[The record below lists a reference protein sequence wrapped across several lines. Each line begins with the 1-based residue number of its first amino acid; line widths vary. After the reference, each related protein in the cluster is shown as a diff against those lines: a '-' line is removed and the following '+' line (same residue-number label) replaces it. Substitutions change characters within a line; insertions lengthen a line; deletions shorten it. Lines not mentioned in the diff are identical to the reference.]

1 MWTPVRRRSAWL
13 GTLRGAVPRTPEA
26 GGGAARAHK
35 AAAGNWNS
43 AGKAVGLRDR
53 PSMDAAARL
62 AQRLRAALRET
73 EPRAVEELL
82 SRGADPNL
90 LLADGAAAVHL
101 AARARHP
108 RGLRCLEALL
118 SRGGDANARSVEAL
132 TPLHVAAAWGCRRGL
147 ELLLGHG
154 ADPAL
159 RDQDG
164 LRPLDLAEQQGHH
177 DCMRLLREF
186 QTRTQISTPTG
197 TESQEPEL
205 EPELDGPD
213 PWGKGLDT
221 RPSGPPSV
229 TQASTALGGSVGR
242 DMGLEASPRLPS
254 LLAQPEI
261 ADQDSGLEQPPGQWD
276 YSSESSFV
284 TAIEASG
291 TEDPAPHT
299 SSWARSL
306 PQTKQG
312 FLPGIRPSQRMPSS
326 PGTPPLVH
334 RTARADREAELN
346 TRLQALTL
354 TSPDASPSPIS
365 LPDGSSA
372 SSPPRESPP
381 GLPDSRFL
389 KDGEVSLDSD
399 VAALWLT
406 EDEGSSTGGR
416 DPIPS
421 CWCPLVPVVSDLDL
435 LRRLRALGESPGP
448 ITPFTR
454 PYYLRRL
461 EETRAAAPDFAGR
474 SPELAEAL
482 RTGCIP
488 DAQAD
493 EDELAQQFERP
504 DPKSRWREGLAKS
517 SFTYLLLDPRET
529 QDLPARAFSLT
540 PAERLRTFVR
550 AIFYVG
556 KGTRARPDVHL
567 WEALRLRRQ
576 PGKQACPKVRQILDI
591 WASGRGVV
599 SLHCFQHV
607 VAVEAYTREACLVAA
622 LGIQTLTN
630 QKQGHCYGVVAGW
643 PATRRRRLGVH
654 LLHRALLVF
663 LAEGERELRPQD
675 IQARG

>member
-1 MWTPVRRRSAWL
+1 
-13 GTLRGAVPRTPEA
+13 
-26 GGGAARAHK
+26 
-35 AAAGNWNS
+35 
-43 AGKAVGLRDR
+43 
-53 PSMDAAARL
+53 MDAAAGL
-62 AQRLRAALRET
+62 AQRLRAALREE

-90 LLADGAAAVHL
+90 LLADGGAAMRL
-101 AARARHP
+101 AAGARHP

-118 SRGGDANARSVEAL
+118 RRGGDADSRSVEAV

-147 ELLLGHG
+147 ELLLGHR

-164 LRPLDLAEQQGHH
+164 LRPPDLAEHQGHQ
-177 DCMRLLREF
+177 DCARVLREF
-186 QTRTQISTPTG
+186 QTRTKTSTRTRA
-197 TESQEPEL
+197 ESQEPEP
-205 EPELDGPD
+205 EPEADGPD
-213 PWGKGLDT
+213 PRRKGLDT
-221 RPSGPPSV
+221 SPSGPPNV
-229 TQASTALGGSVGR
+229 TPGSTALGRRDGR

-254 LLAQPEI
+254 LLAHPEI
-261 ADQDSGLEQPPGQWD
+261 ADKDGGLESPPGLWD
-276 YSSESSFV
+276 YSSDTSFV
-284 TAIEASG
+284 TVTEASG

-299 SSWARSL
+299 SSWAGSL

-312 FLPGIRPSQRMPSS
+312 LLPGIRPSQRIPRS
-326 PGTPPLVH
+326 PGTPQLVH
-334 RTARADREAELN
+334 QAARTDREAELN
-346 TRLQALTL
+346 TRLRALTL
-354 TSPDASPSPIS
+354 TSPDASPSTIS
-365 LPDGSSA
+365 LPDGSPA
-372 SSPPRESPP
+372 PSPPREPPP
-381 GLPDSRFL
+381 GLPNSPFL
-389 KDGEVSLDSD
+389 KDEEVSLDSD

-406 EDEGSSTGGR
+406 EDEASFTGGR
-416 DPIPS
+416 DPVPS
-421 CWCPLVPVVSDLDL
+421 CRCPPVPAMSDLDL
-435 LRRLRALGESPGP
+435 LQGLRALGESPGP

-454 PYYLRRL
+454 PYHLRRL
-461 EETRAAAPDFAGR
+461 EEAHAAPDFSGH

-488 DAQAD
+488 DARAD
-493 EDELAQQFERP
+493 EDVLAQQFERP
-504 DPKSRWREGLAKS
+504 DPKRRWREGVVKS

-607 VAVEAYTREACLVAA
+607 VAVEAYTREACLVDA
-622 LGIQTLTN
+622 LGLQTLTN
-630 QKQGHCYGVVAGW
+630 RKQGHCYGVVAGW

>member
-1 MWTPVRRRSAWL
+1 
-13 GTLRGAVPRTPEA
+13 
-26 GGGAARAHK
+26 
-35 AAAGNWNS
+35 
-43 AGKAVGLRDR
+43 
-53 PSMDAAARL
+53 MDAAARL
-62 AQRLRAALRET
+62 AQRLRAALREM

-186 QTRTQISTPTG
+186 QTPTQISTPTG

-276 YSSESSFV
+276 YSSDSSFV

-406 EDEGSSTGGR
+406 EDEGSSTGDR

-435 LRRLRALGESPGP
+435 LRGLRALGESPGP

-576 PGKQACPKVRQILDI
+576 PGKQACPKVHQILDI